1 MVGDKMI
8 KTERMAAADLIMGIL
23 LVIFG
28 GIVIWSSLNMKI
40 YKTFL
45 DAPGFF
51 PFILG
56 IIFIGLGI
64 LMTFSALQR
73 KGYEKLT
80 HGIKKFN
87 ISNLLQSVQFKRVI
101 ILIVLMV
108 FYIFVLV
115 DRIHFTIATTI
126 YLFLTLYYLI
136 STSLIKIIIISVA
149 TAFLISTFFTEFFEI
164 PLP

>member
-1 MVGDKMI
+1 MI
-8 KTERMAAADLIMGIL
+8 KTEKLAAADLIMGIL

-28 GIVIWSSLNMKI
+28 GVVVWSSLNMKI

-64 LMTFSALQR
+64 LMILSSMKR
-73 KGYEKLT
+73 KGYEQLT
-80 HGIKKFN
+80 QGIKKFN
-87 ISNLLQSVQFKRVI
+87 AFNLLQSVQFKRVI
-101 ILIVLMV
+101 ILIALMV

-126 YLFLTLYYLI
+126 YLFLTLYYLK
-136 STSLIKIIIISVA
+136 STSLLKIIIISIA

>member
-1 MVGDKMI
+1 MI
-8 KTERMAAADLIMGIL
+8 KTEKMAAADLIMGIL

-28 GIVIWSSLNMKI
+28 GILIWSSLNMKI

-64 LMTFSALQR
+64 LMTFSSLRR
-73 KGYEKLT
+73 KGYEHLT
-80 HGIKKFN
+80 QGIKKFN
-87 ISNLLQSVQFKRVI
+87 IYNLLQNVQFKRVI
-101 ILIVLMV
+101 ILIALMI

-126 YLFLTLYYLI
+126 YLFLTLYYLK

-149 TAFLISTFFTEFFEI
+149 TSFLISTFFTEFFEI

>member
-1 MVGDKMI
+1 MI
-8 KTERMAAADLIMGIL
+8 KTERMAAADLVMGIFL
-23 LVIFG
+23 IIFG

-64 LMTFSALQR
+64 IMALSSLRR
-73 KGYEKLT
+73 KGYEQIKQ
-80 HGIKKFN
+80 GIKN
-87 ISNLLQSVQFKRVI
+87 INFSRLFKNIQFPRVI
-101 ILIVLMV
+101 ILIALMA

-126 YLFLTLYYLI
+126 YLFLTLYYLK